1 MKTKIHVPDLAL
13 GMHVAELDR
22 PWRETPFA
30 FQGFNITRQEE
41 IEELKR
47 YCRHVYVV
55 VEADTASAPPLP
67 VRNPRTNKR
76 SLIAAAA
83 EPAPG
88 TE

>member
-47 YCRHVYVV
+47 YCRHVYVKDRGDPGR
-55 VEADTASAPPLP
+55 AGGPDYD
-67 VRNPRTNKR
+67 RG
-76 SLIAAAA
+76 A
-83 EPAPG
+83 EDG
-88 TE
+88 KH